1 MLPQVVENY
10 KQGRVKGLSHL
21 LVFLNNIGD
30 IMKLAYFFL
39 NVTYSTMLGSAKTI
53 HNLWVRPSESGYHS
67 DRADSVLRM
76 QKQGLT

>member
-39 NVTYSTMLGSAKTI
+39 NVAYSTMLGSAKTI
-53 HNLWVRPSESGYHS
+53 HNLWVRPSESGHHS